1 VIYKVGYGKKT
12 VENNIRVLMKQ
23 DSLDYATARKSALMV
38 ARSVFRKKHPGRDY
52 PAYLEE

>member
-1 VIYKVGYGKKT
+1 MIYKVGYGKKT